1 MTRLK
6 NDTFFRRLA
15 FASAGVRAAWRRER
29 SFRTQAVIAL
39 AVVPMLILLRPA
51 MIWWA
56 LTGIMIALV
65 LAAELVNSA
74 LELLT
79 DHLHPDEHPR
89 IKLVKDMAVGAV
101 LLLCIGAIW
110 IGGLLVLSVL

>member
-1 MTRLK
+1 MTNAK

-15 FASAGVRAAWRRER
+15 FAFAGVHAAWRRER
-29 SFRTQAVIAL
+29 SFRTQVVIAV
-39 AVVPMLILLRPA
+39 AVVPVLFLLHPA
-51 MIWWA
+51 VIWWA

-65 LAAELVNSA
+65 LAAELTNSA

-79 DHLHPDEHPR
+79 DHLHPDEHPKIR
-89 IKLVKDMAVGAV
+89 IVKDMAAGAV
-101 LLLCIGAIW
+101 LLLSIGAVW

>member
-1 MTRLK
+1 MTTSK
-6 NDTFFRRLA
+6 NDTFLRRVA
-15 FASAGVRAAWRRER
+15 FASAGIRAAWRRER
-29 SFRTQAVIAL
+29 SFRTQVVIAL
-39 AVVPMLILLRPA
+39 GVVPMLFLLRPA
-51 MIWWA
+51 MVWWA

-74 LELLT
+74 LELLS

-89 IKLVKDMAVGAV
+89 IRVVKDMAAGAV
-101 LLLCIGAIW
+101 LLLSMGAIW